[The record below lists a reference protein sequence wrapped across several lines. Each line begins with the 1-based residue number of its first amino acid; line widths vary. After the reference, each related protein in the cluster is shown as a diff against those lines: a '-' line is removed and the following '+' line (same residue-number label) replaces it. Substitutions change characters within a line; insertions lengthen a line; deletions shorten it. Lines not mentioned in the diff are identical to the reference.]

1 MDRPGK
7 GIGGENKKLKQG
19 AEKPNDQGN
28 EW

>member
-1 MDRPGK
+1 MDQPRK

-19 AEKPNDQGN
+19 GEKPNDQGN